1 MSNLALSTRRSLWIK
16 VVGLSLALHAG
27 VFVFFYFRPLLV
39 RSPSDSL
46 FSLSSATPKVLEED
60 ALIDATLKNEIIQ
73 DVFEHILVLPS
84 QQQRPYDM
92 NPLPQGVGISPQAE
106 NAASTALA
114 ETESEPFTPLFD
126 NQLMTREAILKEIE
140 SLPVSPLLEALQ
152 EKARQVAQVDVSLS
166 LETLDIPALKKIEV
180 TAYADLATETAPAP
194 DALSSTA
201 PGAFAL
207 NHTHIPVQDRSLA
220 HTQNPETPPQETIR
234 TPLFTPKT
242 APAASPPR
250 LVHRPLLQDPLTQYA
265 FPQLATSASWDADFD
280 IDTTYAPH
288 PDGDGYI
295 FEIALTPKSDLSR
308 HRLKQH
314 VYFLLDRSNSSER
327 HHFVV
332 FKRATLKA
340 LASLQSSDSFNI
352 LVLDKKVT
360 TFHPQTMPASP
371 ANIRAA
377 EEFLDAQ
384 SAGTFLGNGNIYSA
398 LDKIPPLIP
407 NDQDMHT
414 AILLTDGNSS
424 MTTAKKRDCLRKWLS
439 KNQGKLSLYAGA
451 VGQNNELLW
460 LDLLSTESGGR
471 LVYSDTHAA
480 FPRKLAKLIL
490 DLKNPLAKDID
501 ILAKPYQSQTF
512 IELYPTSS
520 TLPSLYNNQPYVISG
535 IIDTLEPFELTL
547 QGRHNEDWICI
558 QKKIDFKQAKRGDF
572 RFAKEWRRSQ
582 ANLCYTQFLNQGKP
596 SLLEEAKGI
605 LNRSQKEIAF
615 K

>member
-1 MSNLALSTRRSLWIK
+1 MSNLALSTRGSLWIK

-27 VFVFFYFRPLLV
+27 VFAFLYFRPLLV

-46 FSLSSATPKVLEED
+46 FFLSSAKPKLLEED
-60 ALIDATLKNEIIQ
+60 ALIDAIEKNEIIQ

-92 NPLPQGVGISPQAE
+92 NPLPQGVGISPHAE
-106 NAASTALA
+106 DAASTALA
-114 ETESEPFTPLFD
+114 ETASEPFTPLFD
-126 NQLMTREAILKEIE
+126 EQLMTREAILEEIE
-140 SLPVSPLLEALQ
+140 SLPISPLFEALQ
-152 EKARQVAQVDVSLS
+152 EKARQVAQVDVSLR
-166 LETLDIPALKKIEV
+166 LGTLDIPALEKIEA
-180 TAYADLATETAPAP
+180 TPYEDLAAETTPAP
-194 DALSSTA
+194 DAVSTTGS
-201 PGAFAL
+201 GAFAISPPHAPL
-207 NHTHIPVQDRSLA
+207 QDTSLA
-220 HTQNPETPPQETIR
+220 HTQSPQTPAQETIR
-234 TPLFTPKT
+234 TPLFTPKAT
-242 APAASPPR
+242 PAASPPR
-250 LVHRPLLQDPLTQYA
+250 LVHTPLSKEPLTQYA
-265 FPQLATSASWDADFD
+265 FPQLDASASWDADFD
-280 IDTTYAPH
+280 INTTYAPH
-288 PDGDGYI
+288 PDSDGYI
-295 FEIALTPKSDLSR
+295 FQVTLTPKHDLSE

-314 VYFLLDRSNSSER
+314 IYFLLDRSNSSER

-340 LASLQSSDSFNI
+340 LASLQPSDSFNI
-352 LVLDKKVT
+352 LVLDKKIT
-360 TFHPQTMPASP
+360 TFRPQTMPASP

-377 EEFLDAQ
+377 EEFLDTQ

-398 LDKIPPLIP
+398 LDKIPSLIP

-460 LDLLSTESGGR
+460 LDLLSTDSGGR

-535 IIDTLEPFELTL
+535 ATDTLEPFELTL
-547 QGRHNEDWICI
+547 QGRHKEDWICI
-558 QKKIDFKQAKRGDF
+558 QKKVDFKQAKRGNLL
-572 RFAKEWRRSQ
+572 FAKEWQRSQ
-582 ANLCYTQFLNQGKP
+582 AHLCYTQFLNQGKP
-596 SLLEEAKGI
+596 ALLDEAKGI